1 MSRVRVGV
9 VYGGRGPEHGV
20 SCETAA
26 CIMQNLD
33 PQRFDVVGFAITA
46 EGCWVRTDI
55 ELDRLAIDSEQLPR
69 VTESWGT
76 VVSIEDALASVDVVF
91 PFAEDINIQGLL
103 ELTGVRYVGA
113 KVVGAVVGGDKE
125 LTKKL
130 LAADGFAVADFAVL
144 RAREDQLVPDEIER
158 LGLPLFVKPARGGSS
173 IGVSRVTK
181 ADQLPAAIAEARRY
195 DRKVLVE
202 SAVRGR
208 EIWCGLLEYPDGTVE
223 ASAIG
228 EVIIED
234 GCFYDFETKYFDG
247 VSHLDAPANID
258 EVPHLQVPAKVDD
271 DICSEVQRLAIR
283 AFKAV
288 DGRGLSRVDFFLTEN
303 GLLVNEINPTPA
315 LTMVEM
321 YPLGWAACGVDL
333 STLLTTMVDTALT

>member
-1 MSRVRVGV
+1 
-9 VYGGRGPEHGV
+9 
-20 SCETAA
+20 
-26 CIMQNLD
+26 
-33 PQRFDVVGFAITA
+33 
-46 EGCWVRTDI
+46 
-55 ELDRLAIDSEQLPR
+55 
-69 VTESWGT
+69 
-76 VVSIEDALASVDVVF
+76 
-91 PFAEDINIQGLL
+91 
-103 ELTGVRYVGA
+103 
-113 KVVGAVVGGDKE
+113 
-125 LTKKL
+125 
-130 LAADGFAVADFAVL
+130 
-144 RAREDQLVPDEIER
+144 LVPDEIER